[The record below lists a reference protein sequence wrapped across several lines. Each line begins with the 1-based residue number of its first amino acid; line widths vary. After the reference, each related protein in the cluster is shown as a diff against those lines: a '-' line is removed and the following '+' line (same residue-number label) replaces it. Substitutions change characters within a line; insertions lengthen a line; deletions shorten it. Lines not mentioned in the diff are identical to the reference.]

1 MDTGIRGKVA
11 IVAAASQGL
20 GKAIAR
26 AMAEEGARVAICART
41 ERRLEATAEEL
52 VKATGAEIF
61 ARPVDVTVY
70 DQVREFVRQV
80 HARWGAV
87 HISVTN
93 AGGPPAKN
101 FLATTIEEWRAAV
114 DLNLMSAVYFAREV
128 LPLMQQQ
135 RWGRLITITSVSVK
149 QPLDNLL
156 LSNAV
161 RAAVVGLAK
170 SLANEFGK
178 DHITVNNI
186 CPGYTATD
194 RLKELAG
201 VQALAAGV
209 KPEDIF
215 SRWAQQVPLGRI
227 GEPQELAA
235 LVTFLAS
242 EKASYITGTS
252 IAVDGGFV
260 RGLF

>member
-1 MDTGIRGKVA
+1 METGIRDKVA
-11 IVAAASQGL
+11 IVAAASQGI

-26 AMAEEGARVAICART
+26 ALAEEGARVAICART
-41 ERRLEATAEEL
+41 ERTLKATAQEISS
-52 VKATGAEIF
+52 ATGAEVF
-61 ARPVDVTVY
+61 AMPIDVTIY
-70 DQVREFVRQV
+70 ERVREFVRQV
-80 HARWGAV
+80 HQRWGAV
-87 HISVTN
+87 HICVTN

-101 FLATTIEEWRAAV
+101 FLATSVEEWQAAV
-114 DLNLMSAVYFAREV
+114 QLNLMSAVYFARQV

-135 RWGRLITITSVSVK
+135 RWGRLITITSVSIK
-149 QPLDNLL
+149 QPLDGLL

-178 DHITVNNI
+178 DNITVNNV

-194 RLKELAG
+194 RLKELAA
-201 VQALAAGV
+201 VQARAAGV
-209 KPEDIF
+209 LPDEIF
-215 SRWAQQVPLGRI
+215 SRWAQQAPLGRI
-227 GEPQELAA
+227 GTPEELAA
-235 LVTFLAS
+235 LVAFLAS

-260 RGLF
+260 KGLL